1 MGTLCWWHS
10 QHRVAK
16 GEQWLRDRQ
25 STACSHPQGIEAGGT
40 PQSGWAT
47 LCQISMKSREP
58 VLRHQRAP
66 QRPAGATGGGELFL
80 APARMLG
87 SRRDR
92 AASRLERRRGAIFS
106 SERVFANEAC
116 EQQRCWGAPTV
127 PGTHSPTER
136 HPLSPESSAGPRGS
150 WGALLAPG
158 EHLVTQLFLLFPH
171 RRRRLSLG
179 GPFAR
184 SPCPVWSFAKCAQ
197 QPLSSPVHT
206 DGVFPTKE
214 PWVVGFPSTSHPAP
228 CTSCPPPGLRG
239 CESPGTT
246 KVPSMPRGNR
256 GHRGTPTATPTP
268 LPCVDPAADPKKGL
282 GACGGQLPHAFSL
295 DLPKGG
301 DGVYLEGMGF
311 IWPRCQADA
320 RRNYR

>member
-1 MGTLCWWHS
+1 MSGQARGCGHSPAAPRGRWQRLGTRWVAPGGCGPVGTSCWWHS

-127 PGTHSPTER
+127 PGTHSPT
-136 HPLSPESSAGPRGS
+136 
-150 WGALLAPG
+150 
-158 EHLVTQLFLLFPH
+158 
-171 RRRRLSLG
+171 
-179 GPFAR
+179 
-184 SPCPVWSFAKCAQ
+184 
-197 QPLSSPVHT
+197 
-206 DGVFPTKE
+206 
-214 PWVVGFPSTSHPAP
+214 
-228 CTSCPPPGLRG
+228 
-239 CESPGTT
+239 
-246 KVPSMPRGNR
+246 
-256 GHRGTPTATPTP
+256 
-268 LPCVDPAADPKKGL
+268 
-282 GACGGQLPHAFSL
+282 
-295 DLPKGG
+295 
-301 DGVYLEGMGF
+301 
-311 IWPRCQADA
+311 
-320 RRNYR
+320 